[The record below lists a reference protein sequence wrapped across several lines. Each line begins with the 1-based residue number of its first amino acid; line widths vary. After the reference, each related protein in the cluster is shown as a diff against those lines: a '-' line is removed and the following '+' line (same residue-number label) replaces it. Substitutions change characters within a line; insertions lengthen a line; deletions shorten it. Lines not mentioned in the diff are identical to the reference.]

1 MKNDKNIVEHMKHLQ
16 EETKE
21 LKQAID
27 NWISDVEFLGN
38 QCSSTDRQLEGVI
51 DIATN
56 KVNKRIKKV
65 SRLYETQFK

>member
-1 MKNDKNIVEHMKHLQ
+1 MKNDKNIIEHMKHLQ

-27 NWISDVEFLGN
+27 NWVSNVEFLGN
-38 QCSSTDRQLEGVI
+38 QCASTDRQLEGVI